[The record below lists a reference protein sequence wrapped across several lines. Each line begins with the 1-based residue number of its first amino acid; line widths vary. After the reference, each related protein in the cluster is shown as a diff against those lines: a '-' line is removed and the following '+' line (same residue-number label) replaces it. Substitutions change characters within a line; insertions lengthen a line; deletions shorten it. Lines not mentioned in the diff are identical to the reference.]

1 MNNTDRAHTRLVETG
16 GRISQDLG
24 MGRIVGQVLVYLY
37 LEPTPCALEEL
48 EKSLGLSKASVS
60 IAARQLEGLGLV
72 SRVWIKG
79 DRRRYYRSADN
90 IASAM
95 QLGVLSQI
103 RQKVAYFG
111 EEIDACL
118 LLLNKETK
126 ENLSKKNSFLVNRIG
141 RAKNL
146 QMRLNQIL
154 ENPLIKILERLQL

>member
-1 MNNTDRAHTRLVETG
+1 MNNIDKAHARLVETG

-72 SRVWIKG
+72 TRVWIKG

-90 IASAM
+90 IANAM

-111 EEIDACL
+111 EEIDASL
-118 LLLNKETK
+118 SLLNKEND
-126 ENLSKKNSFLVNRIG
+126 EGLSEKHSFLVKRIG

-146 QMRLNQIL
+146 QERLSHIL
-154 ENPLIKILERLQL
+154 GNPLIKVLARLQL